1 MTPPVDRQR
10 PGHRPDLLPALL
22 LACASSTARA
32 EPEIPPPAEF
42 IASMALGMAA
52 CSRRA
57 PAQAAVFARVRQVLA
72 GSFAGRSYAS
82 YIGTAEYE
90 AHDRRLSTELSQ
102 ASEADLAESCRIL
115 LQLAQGP
122 SQGVLY
128 HR

>member
-1 MTPPVDRQR
+1 MTPPFHRQR
-10 PGHRPDLLPALL
+10 PRRVLALLL
-22 LACASSTARA
+22 LACACSAARA

-42 IASMALGMAA
+42 VAGMELGIAA
-52 CSRRA
+52 CSRRT

-72 GSFAGRSYAS
+72 GSFAGRTYAS

-90 AHDRRLSTELSQ
+90 AHHQRLSTELSQ
-102 ASEADLAESCRIL
+102 ASEADLAESCQIL

-122 SQGVLY
+122 PQGILY